1 MGMDP
6 MIKLQRKSKKS
17 CLSENVRALAKV
29 GPLSGKD
36 PLVIVVVDTDCLSHV
51 CYGSALSAYVLKYL
65 GRSELIPGLSG
76 SSHYHI
82 NLSQL
87 SVIATA
93 KVCHF
98 KILCRV
104 HCIEPTVGLFRCF
117 HVNSKDKG
125 WMSFS
130 KRPNSDAFAD
140 DYTVLVAHPA
150 PFQKFPEPFL
160 CLVGISHYYTLD
172 EDTYPSFLH
181 DDETD
186 MDLFAFIQVVN
197 PTKMRVVGRKRAEGE
212 EKLLDFTIR
221 RVVLLLPVAPAHAKS
236 ELEAG
241 VDRLFDDGGSTK
253 QGDSATG
260 GGHDADIELVTATK
274 NVAVVTAERPIRH
287 HKKKQAVKDASG
299 SSHPPKK
306 LKGDYGTS
314 SGAATGGKSPSVL
327 KELLVSSIMNVK
339 VSVEAVV
346 TLPLVTSSVSTMPGH
361 EGGHPSDSI
370 TEINLRIIG
379 ASERFVISSDS
390 SHHSSAYASEA
401 EVDSIIRSDVLPL
414 VMTEAI
420 VTSHAINAPSVMVL
434 EMGTKITS
442 PVHTFMFHDS
452 DSTETVKADAV
463 GPSYS
468 AKQDLS
474 MGSREM
480 NAKTLHQEFVDHLA
494 PPALFSQICEMDYHY
509 LFTKFNVGTARQA
522 CLNADRIENLKAQLL
537 LKETKVTEAIRLRN
551 VVLENERDSLNRK
564 ILELQSS
571 VSAKDLEL
579 KEVNVAASSLKS
591 QNNGLVDQV
600 HALETTCFSL
610 HDQFS
615 GYEQLKEQVKEFQ
628 DAQMNIVSDKVAK
641 LDANFL
647 EMALHLEEKFYPHLF
662 TTISGRRW
670 LLTHGVR
677 LSVVKCINS
686 SEYLTALGSAISRSI
701 KKGMQDGLSA
711 DINHGKTSRS
721 LADVVAYNPAA
732 KADYNSAL
740 VQRLR
745 EIKWFLVR
753 PLCHFL
759 CVAHSRVEKIRENVA
774 AQRSALIDVW
784 VSLVDPLSAKNLIGT
799 TSTSDS
805 VPAAIVTTT
814 ALSTTFASAS
824 SVPPITTDDYDIV
837 NVDGQEDA
845 QGNVAS
851 FPTVEFEKE

>member
-1 MGMDP
+1 
-6 MIKLQRKSKKS
+6 
-17 CLSENVRALAKV
+17 
-29 GPLSGKD
+29 
-36 PLVIVVVDTDCLSHV
+36 
-51 CYGSALSAYVLKYL
+51 
-65 GRSELIPGLSG
+65 
-76 SSHYHI
+76 
-82 NLSQL
+82 
-87 SVIATA
+87 
-93 KVCHF
+93 
-98 KILCRV
+98 
-104 HCIEPTVGLFRCF
+104 
-117 HVNSKDKG
+117 
-125 WMSFS
+125 MSFS
-130 KRPNSDAFAD
+130 KHPDSDVVCYTKPLDSLKHWNDHFFWVDYFACPASFPWHTDKNVSRHTFPKSTEFNAD

-241 VDRLFDDGGSTK
+241 VDSYKGIVCCCN
-253 QGDSATG
+253 A
-260 GGHDADIELVTATK
+260 DA
-274 NVAVVTAERPIRH
+274 PYH

-370 TEINLRIIG
+370 TEIK
-379 ASERFVISSDS
+379 SP
-390 SHHSSAYASEA
+390 
-401 EVDSIIRSDVLPL
+401 SDVLPL

-537 LKETKVTEAIRLRN
+537 LKETKVTEAIRLR
-551 VVLENERDSLNRK
+551 

-591 QNNGLVDQV
+591 QKDGLVDQV

-662 TTISGRRW
+662 TTISGR
-670 LLTHGVR
+670 
-677 LSVVKCINS
+677 
-686 SEYLTALGSAISRSI
+686 SRSI

-851 FPTVEFEKE
+851 FPTV